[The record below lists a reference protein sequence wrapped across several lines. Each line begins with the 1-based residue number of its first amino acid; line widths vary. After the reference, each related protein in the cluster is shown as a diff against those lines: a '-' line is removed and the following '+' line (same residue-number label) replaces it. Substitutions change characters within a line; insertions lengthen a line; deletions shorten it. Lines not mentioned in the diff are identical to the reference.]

1 MMIVTV
7 MEVVVVTAM
16 ISNPVSLTIVIV
28 TFITTKYCEQ
38 LCRDENNSGVDSKYY
53 SYHDDNDSVH
63 DNIDDNDN
71 DSDSDIDNYESSSW

>member
-1 MMIVTV
+1 MIALMIVTV

-38 LCRDENNSGVDSKYY
+38 
-53 SYHDDNDSVH
+53 
-63 DNIDDNDN
+63 
-71 DSDSDIDNYESSSW
+71 